1 MDPEVE
7 KAIIAVQDGTLA
19 SSLKKNMK
27 YTATGIA
34 IGGCAGILLAV
45 ITGKPRLMFA
55 IGGAAIGGAGGRL
68 MA

>member
-19 SSLKKNMK
+19 QGLKKNMK

-45 ITGKPRLMFA
+45 ISGKPRLMYA
-55 IGGAAIGGAGGRL
+55 IAGAVIGGAGGRL
-68 MA
+68 IA

>member
-1 MDPEVE
+1 MDKKVQE
-7 KAIIAVQDGTLA
+7 AIIAVQDGTLA
-19 SSLKKNMK
+19 GSLKKNMK

-55 IGGAAIGGAGGRL
+55 IGGAAIGGAAGRL